1 MYLFLHCKLVL
12 GVDRLCFDGATEGVD
27 FGM

>member
-12 GVDRLCFDGATEGVD
+12 GVDRLYFDGATEGVD